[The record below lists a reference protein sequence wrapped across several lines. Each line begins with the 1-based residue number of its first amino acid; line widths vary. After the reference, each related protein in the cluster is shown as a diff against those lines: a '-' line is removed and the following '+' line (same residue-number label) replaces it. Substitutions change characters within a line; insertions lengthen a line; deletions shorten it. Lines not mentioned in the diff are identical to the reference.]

1 MGWKWDGD
9 RHGLG
14 ETELPVEGTTELWQI
29 INLTADAHPIHLH
42 LVQFQIVS
50 RQKFNVSNYNKAYNA
65 AFTGGAFHT
74 RQLALPWHII
84 HLMPIMLSE
93 GILPLIAFYKAGQA
107 LPNPMRPDGKT
118 PML

>member
-1 MGWKWDGD
+1 MGGPLEVLVNNTKWDGNGMETP
-9 RHGLG
+9 GLG

-65 AFTGGAFHT
+65 G
-74 RQLALPWHII
+74 I
-84 HLMPIMLSE
+84 SE
-93 GILPLIAFYKAGQA
+93 GLSSHQSA
-107 LPNPMRPDGKT
+107 RPC
-118 PML
+118 L